1 MTIPERLTVAHV
13 HELRV
18 RFCETDQMGVAHHG
32 SYVPW
37 IEEART
43 EWMRAKGR
51 TYRSM
56 EESGLSLAVT
66 RLGVRYLVSARYD
79 DLIRIETR
87 LVSIR
92 MASLDFEYEL
102 HRVEDESGGSDRC
115 VLVAQANTRLALI
128 GQDGRPRRLPEDLFE
143 RVDVAGPVSGMELR
157 EDTA

>member
-1 MTIPERLTVAHV
+1 MTIPERLTSAHV

-79 DLIRIETR
+79 DLLRIETR

-92 MASLDFEYEL
+92 MASLDFEYAL
-102 HRVEDESGGSDRC
+102 YRVEGESGSERC
-115 VLVAQANTRLALI
+115 VLVADANTRLALI
-128 GQDGRPRRLPEDLFE
+128 GPDGRPMRLPEDLFE
-143 RVDVAGPVSGMELR
+143 TVDLAGPVGGVKLR
-157 EDTA
+157 EDSA